1 MTINITNI
9 EKVKIQIRK
18 SESPIAVQAQNNTF
32 NRKMLEYGRFDT
44 LILPTKTKNRR
55 TPKRIELGI
64 DYVSTKAATKNKVT
78 IAFDLNQIKTLDKKQ
93 KAIELEKLIQTLKM
107 LRKTKTKFQLINT
120 KSQQTALAFLLSVG
134 ASSQQTKQAIDF

>member
-78 IAFDLNQIKTLDKKQ
+78 IAFDLNQ
-93 KAIELEKLIQTLKM
+93 
-107 LRKTKTKFQLINT
+107 F
-120 KSQQTALAFLLSVG
+120 SF
-134 ASSQQTKQAIDF
+134 